1 MPKIL
6 DGIRILD
13 LTHYWFGPFCTML
26 LGDMGAEVIKIEP
39 PWGEMNRFF
48 PPLVNGA
55 SPYFLYLNRS
65 KKGMTLNL
73 KHQSGVKVF
82 KDLVRISDVLVQSYS
97 PGAMDR
103 LGLGYEEL
111 RKINPKLIYASLS
124 GFGQT
129 GPYASR
135 LSFDIVAQAM
145 CGIMSLTGERYDPKG
160 PPIHTEEA
168 IGDLIPALFADIGIL
183 AALYARKTTGTG
195 QMIDVAQV
203 DTMIAM
209 IPSTVLHSLTGEKP
223 VDTYRKYFTGIYGM
237 FESADGYVVIGA
249 PMGEILERL
258 ARVLA
263 VEKIDNRDM
272 VRDWLKARPT
282 KEIVERLVEA
292 RVPVAPV
299 LGVDQVFEDP
309 HIIARGMVALLEH
322 PQSGKTKM
330 PNFPIKFSETTV
342 SPNIPAPML
351 GQHTE
356 EILTRLL
363 GYSKEDV
370 ERLRH
375 EGAL

>member
-1 MPKIL
+1 
-6 DGIRILD
+6 
-13 LTHYWFGPFCTML
+13 ML

-55 SPYFLYLNRS
+55 SPYFVYLNRG

-73 KHQSGVKVF
+73 KHESGIKIF
-82 KDLVRISDVLVQSYS
+82 EDLVRISDVLVQSYS

-103 LGLGYEEL
+103 LGLGYDEL
-111 RKINPKLIYASLS
+111 RKINPRLIYASLS

-129 GPYASR
+129 GPYAAR
-135 LSFDIVAQAM
+135 LSFDITAQAM
-145 CGIMSLTGERYDPKG
+145 CGIMSLTGERNDPKG

-168 IGDLIPALFADIGIL
+168 IGDLIPALFADISIL
-183 AALYARKTTGTG
+183 AALYARRTTGVG
-195 QMIDVAQV
+195 QMIDVAQS

-209 IPSTVLHSLTGEKP
+209 IPSIVLHTLTGEKP
-223 VDTYRKYFTGIYGM
+223 VDTYKKYFTGIYGM

-249 PMGEILERL
+249 PMGDILERL
-258 ARVLA
+258 TKALA
-263 VEKIDNRDM
+263 VEKIDSRDI
-272 VRDWLKARPT
+272 VRDWAKARRT
-282 KEIVERLVEA
+282 KEVVDRLVEA

-309 HIIARGMVALLEH
+309 HVIARGMIAEIDH
-322 PQSGKTKM
+322 PQSGKTRM
-330 PNFPIKFSETTV
+330 PNFPVKFSETTIAPSV
-342 SPNIPAPML
+342 PAPML

-356 EILTRLL
+356 EILTGLL
-363 GYSKEDV
+363 GYSKEEV
-370 ERLRH
+370 ERLRR